1 MDIKTES
8 GFKQIYFQYYAT
20 LFNTAY
26 KVIYNREAAEDIV
39 QEVFLKLWEIRN
51 KLQISTSIQSYL
63 TRAVINGSLNYL
75 KKSKRIVNLDSVL
88 QNAVDIANNDTED
101 ISYDEINRKLNQVVE
116 TLPPNCKLVFTLSRF
131 DGMSNQEIAD
141 HMGIT
146 KKTVENQ
153 LNKAL
158 SRLREQLKPYA
169 KFLSDLVILIFTLF
183 FFLFSVGVG

>member
-75 KKSKRIVNLDSVL
+75 KKSKRIVNLDRVL

-169 KFLSDLVILIFTLF
+169 
-183 FFLFSVGVG
+183 